1 MRCYFWTP
9 RGTQHLRA
17 LVPTGVSLR
26 SGSDA
31 ALLLPLPVSP
41 DPGDDKPD
49 PTAPVR
55 PLAGLADRRGGW
67 AYGTVTLDRRGPL
80 RSSPL
85 EPDPMTPIAR
95 AMADLRDGEVVEVA
109 FDFRAIPPSEL
120 DETEKLRQ
128 PGVLRD
134 FGSAM
139 ARVVAGQPG
148 PGKYS
153 LSPVAG
159 ILDPFWAAGGK
170 AAPAPRK
177 PQEELVLS
185 AQVLVRA
192 RSSSSAEAWGLVV
205 RTVFEP
211 LAQLSTGAS
220 RMRLH
225 DRSER
230 WFRPRWDGL
239 FAPKAPGFT
248 ATAPELAGLLVPPT
262 VRCDATNVVRAGG
275 TTPDAPPGLPDY
287 DIENPDLVIV
297 GRVETPQGSRIK
309 GWERDNALFLYDACT
324 TGGGKT
330 TRMVGRLLHVV
341 RHGLPAVYMDPD
353 RDAVEYAMGWLPKIL
368 ELAPLP
374 PTALPPLELESPD
387 PLEAL
392 EAELA
397 TTLGRVVEINL
408 NPHRGEVRV
417 PGWNPFDVRH
427 ADEIDDVVGDVRDAF
442 VAALGWKSTV
452 NSRAITLTENVVRTL
467 CEIALLLPLHDR
479 PTIFQTISLLT
490 NKAWRSILVGHLTR
504 PMRDYWRHEFPGLKE
519 DAKGPVLQMAQ
530 RLRQSGGTLALF
542 GQSRSAYRIGDLID
556 DGKVVLICPRAAGK
570 EATVMLTT
578 LFVSD
583 IVRAARARE
592 NRPVEERGEAWFF
605 GDEALDLPAALV
617 QEMLN
622 HARKDGWRMCLANQ
636 DPQHLNRDL
645 FRAIMTNGSYRAA
658 GGMSAD
664 GAALFV
670 REWQNRVE
678 AGAITG
684 EGTRL
689 HDFIVS
695 VRRDTV
701 WTAPFRATTVPV
713 EELWGPPDPDGARKI
728 RASSTGFATPAEVR
742 ASLEDLEDRIALHLR
757 NLGRAPDDGE
767 EEDGGWRK

>member
-1 MRCYFWTP
+1 
-9 RGTQHLRA
+9 
-17 LVPTGVSLR
+17 
-26 SGSDA
+26 
-31 ALLLPLPVSP
+31 
-41 DPGDDKPD
+41 
-49 PTAPVR
+49 
-55 PLAGLADRRGGW
+55 
-67 AYGTVTLDRRGPL
+67 
-80 RSSPL
+80 
-85 EPDPMTPIAR
+85 MTPIAR
-95 AMADLRDGEVVEVA
+95 AMADLLDDELVEVA
-109 FDFRAIPPSEL
+109 LDFRALRPSEL
-120 DETEKLRQ
+120 DKTEKLGQ

-134 FGSAM
+134 FGSAL
-139 ARVVAGQPG
+139 ARVVAGTPG
-148 PGKYS
+148 PNSYS
-153 LSPVAG
+153 LTPLAG
-159 ILDPFWAAGGK
+159 ILDSYWNSGNK
-170 AAPAPRK
+170 QAAPAPRK

-192 RSSSSAEAWGLVV
+192 RASTREEAWGLVV
-205 RTVFEP
+205 RTAFKP

-275 TTPDAPPGLPDY
+275 TTPDAPPSLPDY
-287 DIENPDLVIV
+287 STEDPNLIPI
-297 GRVETPQGSRIK
+297 GRVETPSGIRIK
-309 GWERDNALFLYDACT
+309 GWERPDALFLYDAST

-330 TRMVGRLLHVV
+330 SKMVGRLLHVV
-341 RHGLPAVYMDPD
+341 KHGLPAVYMDPD
-353 RDAVEYAMGWLPKIL
+353 RDAIEYAMRWLPAL
-368 ELAPLP
+368 VERAPLP
-374 PTALPPLELESPD
+374 PRALPVLDFVPDSD
-387 PLEAL
+387 PLAAL
-392 EAELA
+392 EAKLSVA
-397 TTLGRVVEINL
+397 LPRIVEINL
-408 NPHRGEVRV
+408 NPHRGELRV

-427 ADEIDDVVGDVRDAF
+427 ADEIDDVVGNVRDAF
-442 VAALGWKSTV
+442 AAALGWKSNI

-467 CEIALLLPLHDR
+467 CEIALLLPLQDR
-479 PTIFQTISLLT
+479 PTFFQVPSLLE
-490 NKAWRSILVGHLTR
+490 NKAWRAMLLPHLTR
-504 PMRDYWRHEFPGLKE
+504 AMRDYWRHSYSALPA
-519 DAKGPVLQMAQ
+519 DARGPVMQMAQ
-530 RLRQSGGTLALF
+530 RLRQSAGTLALF
-542 GQSRSAYRIGDLID
+542 GQSRSVYRVEDLID
-556 DGKVVLICPRAAGK
+556 DGRTILICPRAAGK

-592 NRPVEERGEAWFF
+592 NRPVEERGESWFF
-605 GDEALDLPAALV
+605 GDEALDLPWALV
-617 QEMLN
+617 MEMLN

-636 DPQHLNRDL
+636 DPTHLNRDL

-695 VRRDTV
+695 VRRGEI

-713 EELWGPPDPDGARKI
+713 EELWGPGDRDGPRKI
-728 RASSTGFATPAEVR
+728 RAAATSFATPAEVR
-742 ASLEDLEDRIALHLR
+742 ASLEDLEDRIALHLQSR
-757 NLGRAPDDGE
+757 GRQDPDDGE
-767 EEDGGWRK
+767 EEDGGWRR